1 MNSLSRR
8 QLERLS
14 YRRPRRDISAD
25 VFGMLLAIVC
35 AARGQQMPNP
45 EGLTKL
51 FLNRQDVPEHL
62 KSVFQFAE
70 RYEGPTL
77 VTYTDMLDGA
87 QQAGIIRRFNPAHVS
102 VAADLD
108 PLSAQHLLQMTNSD
122 FNDDIA
128 WLEKILDTDQKV
140 EQTRNDISA

>member
-1 MNSLSRR
+1 
-8 QLERLS
+8 
-14 YRRPRRDISAD
+14 
-25 VFGMLLAIVC
+25 MLLAIVC
-35 AARGQQMPNP
+35 AARGQQMPNR
-45 EGLTKL
+45 EALTKL

-62 KSVFQFAE
+62 KSVFQFAK

-77 VTYTDMLDGA
+77 VTYTDMIDAA
-87 QQAGIIRRFNPAHVS
+87 QQAGIIRRFNPGHVN

-140 EQTRNDISA
+140 EQTRNDVSA